1 MREFDQL
8 WQGDTI
14 DVRLEINEALNG
26 VSTGDLNLSTIVSF
40 VYALGRPGEET
51 YATRTYAKSAVL
63 DGLDSAGI
71 VVIPIV
77 GADTLLVP
85 AGYCTL
91 QIWMI
96 DDSDRKYTI
105 YEQTFEMR
113 AKL

>member
-1 MREFDQL
+1 MRPFERL
-8 WQGDTI
+8 WQGDHH
-14 DVRLEINEALNG
+14 DVRLDINDVQNNVA
-26 VSTGDLNLSTIVSF
+26 VGDQNLSTIVSF
-40 VYALGRPGEET
+40 VYALGRPGEQT
-51 YATRTYAKSAVL
+51 YATRTYAKAAVL

-71 VVIPIV
+71 VVVPIV

-96 DDSDRKYTI
+96 DNADKKYTI

-113 AKL
+113 QKL